1 MPVQLN
7 LKEKG
12 PRFEGDRPSWHLVA
26 SGPVELFSTKIQ
38 RFMFMHGMNA
48 MNDEG
53 DFSVWTTRPSIAAPP
68 VYLASLLSSRY
79 GFQPKRDLAR
89 RIRESVSERSG
100 EDGLDHFIGRSSKV
114 NGGLAALRIE
124 AGSQDFIANCA
135 EDDWKRRSFLEGAGW
150 LPVET
155 VSAKLSER
163 FGSRPYRTR
172 DPFIAGNLDTF
183 MTPNAKGR
191 LAQAL
196 ARATDF
202 ISRSKSQDPPV
213 DFAIPSPE
221 GLNYLPFQKGG
232 IQRVVE
238 SGQGAIIADDMGLGK
253 TIQGIGVLNGR
264 PDAKRAIFF
273 CQANM
278 RLKWVR
284 EIEKWKIN
292 RELTVGHAEGSKF
305 PDTDIVV
312 INYDI
317 AKRHIGAIR
326 EIEWDLI
333 VTDEAHN
340 LKNPDA
346 QRTQAILGDLES
358 FEGLGPIGMSANGQ
372 LVHLTGTPKPN
383 RIAELW
389 PLLTS
394 SRPDLWGRG
403 PAARQAF
410 VDRYEPP
417 ILIKR
422 EIPSKYKNGKSREVI
437 IPMPGKPM
445 RELELQMRLRGSGS
459 FIRRMKRDTDMP
471 PKLRSP
477 IEMPFRLLKE
487 DQETLK
493 QAEADLRELHARITG
508 KKIQPG
514 TSLPAREVIDV
525 ITGLKPGSPH
535 FSEIAR
541 VRSNLGSLKAPHA
554 ARFIVEELEADKE
567 LSEDQ
572 RRKTV
577 VFAHHQDVIRIMAET
592 ARKTFP
598 NGVIVYDGSSG
609 SAAKRQ
615 ALVDSFQED
624 PSKRLFIM
632 SLAGATGI
640 TLTAAYR
647 MRVVEPDWSAS
658 NMVQI
663 EDRIWRI
670 GQEQACDIGYL
681 FVPNSLDVN
690 MGLALHAKM
699 ETDERSINTL
709 SFRGMK
715 ASDKKQKGNLFD
727 GDAKINI
734 AEPSQS
740 ALASS
745 RRKVDDAQP
754 ELPL

>member
-1 MPVQLN
+1 MIAIH
-7 LKEKG
+7 EDAG
-12 PRFEGDRPSWHLVA
+12 I
-26 SGPVELFSTKIQ
+26 STW
-38 RFMFMHGMNA
+38 
-48 MNDEG
+48 
-53 DFSVWTTRPSIAAPP
+53 SSRPSIAAPP

-79 GFQPKRDLAR
+79 GFQMKRGLGGLAR
-89 RIRESVSERSG
+89 ESTSDRDNA
-100 EDGLDHFIGRSSKV
+100 DGLDHFIGRAKKV
-114 NGGLAALRIE
+114 NGGQRALRVE
-124 AGSQDFIANCA
+124 AGTHDFVANCA
-135 EDDWKRRSFLEGAGW
+135 QDDLKRRSFLEGAGW
-150 LPVET
+150 HPIEN
-155 VSAKLSER
+155 VSKNLSER

-172 DPFIAGNLDTF
+172 DPFIAGNLEPF
-183 MTPNAKGR
+183 MMPGAKAS

-196 ARATDF
+196 ARATSF
-202 ISRSKSQDPPV
+202 INRSKSQEAPEN
-213 DFAIPSPE
+213 FAIRSPE

-232 IQRVVE
+232 ISRVVE

-253 TIQGIGVLNGR
+253 TVQGIGVLNGR
-264 PDAKRAIFF
+264 PDVKRALFF

-292 RELTVGHAEGSKF
+292 DQLTVSHAEGPVF

-317 AKRHIGAIR
+317 AKRHIETIR
-326 EIEWDLI
+326 GIAWDLI

-340 LKNPDA
+340 LKNPEA
-346 QRTQAILGDLES
+346 QRTRAILGDLDS
-358 FEGLGPIGMSANGQ
+358 FDGLGPIGMTPKGQ
-372 LVHLTGTPKPN
+372 MVHLTGTPKPN

-389 PLLTS
+389 PLLTT

-403 PAARQAF
+403 PVARQAF
-410 VDRYEPP
+410 IDRYEPP
-417 ILIKR
+417 FLIRR
-422 EIPSKYKNGKSREVI
+422 EVPSKYKRGAPREI
-437 IPMPGKPM
+437 IVPMPSKPQ

-477 IEMPFRLLKE
+477 IEMPFSLMEE
-487 DQETLK
+487 DRETLK

-514 TSLPAREVIDV
+514 VSLPAREVIDV
-525 ITGLKPGSPH
+525 ISGISPGSPH

-541 VRSNLGSLKAPHA
+541 VRSNLGALKAPHA
-554 ARFIVEELEADKE
+554 ARFIIDELDADKDI
-567 LSEDQ
+567 SEDQ

-577 VFAHHQDVIRIMAET
+577 VFAHHQDVIRVIAET
-592 ARKTFP
+592 ARKSYP
-598 NGVIVYDGSSG
+598 DGVIVYDGSSG
-609 SAAKRQ
+609 TAARRQ

-640 TLTAAYR
+640 TLTAASR
-647 MRVVEPDWSAS
+647 IRVVEPDWSAS

-670 GQEQACDIGYL
+670 GQEQSCDIGYL
-681 FVPNSLDVN
+681 FVRNSLDVN
-690 MGLALHAKM
+690 IGLALHAKM

-709 SFRGMK
+709 SFRGLK
-715 ASDKKQKGNLFD
+715 PDKNKKEGNLL
-727 GDAKINI
+727 GGNAKTDNI
-734 AEPSQS
+734 KVLLVP
-740 ALASS
+740 LASPGS
-745 RRKVDDAQP
+745 KVADAES